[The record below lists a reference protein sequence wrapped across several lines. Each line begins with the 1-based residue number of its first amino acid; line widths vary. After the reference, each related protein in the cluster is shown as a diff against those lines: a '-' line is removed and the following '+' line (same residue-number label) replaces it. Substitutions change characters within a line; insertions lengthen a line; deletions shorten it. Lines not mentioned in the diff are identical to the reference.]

1 MQNKNMLKE
10 KFKNN
15 KGSVLVIA
23 LFATV
28 IPLTIAILMTSL
40 VFSELKIFRDLGF
53 SNKAFYGAFTGVE
66 HKLYNNDNNRIS
78 SSIDSVGYEV
88 SGSIENFIST
98 GKFKDV
104 RRAIEVS
111 F

>member
-1 MQNKNMLKE
+1 MLTE

-15 KGSVLVIA
+15 KGSVLLVA

-28 IPLTIAILMTSL
+28 IPLTIAVLMTSL

-66 HKLYNNDNNRIS
+66 HKLYNNDDNNINS
-78 SSIDSVGYEV
+78 SVDSIEYEV
-88 SGSIENFIST
+88 TGSIVNFIST

>member
-1 MQNKNMLKE
+1 MLKE

-66 HKLYNNDNNRIS
+66 HKLYNNDNSNIS
-78 SSIDSVGYEV
+78 SRIDSVDYEVRDYEV
-88 SGSIENFIST
+88 SESIGNFIST